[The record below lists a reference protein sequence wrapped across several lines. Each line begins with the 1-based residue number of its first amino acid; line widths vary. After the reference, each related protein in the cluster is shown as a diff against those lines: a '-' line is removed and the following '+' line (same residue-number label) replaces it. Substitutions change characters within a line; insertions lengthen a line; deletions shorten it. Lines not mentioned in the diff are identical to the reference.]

1 MGIQTSKSG
10 VKIYDNFRENL
21 IISRYDNQFVNMRG
35 KKIEHLRSSNSED
48 ALTWNYFKS
57 LREINP
63 EAWLP
68 RLFEYSFN
76 NGYIYPLDNISI
88 NLWKNV
94 SAPPS
99 ITEIQKDEGDSEIDI
114 IIESNQFVWFLEAKY
129 TSDISLNTTNN
140 ENRDQ
145 IIRNIDVGSYYAG
158 VKDFYFSL
166 IYFDENKSKVGI
178 GKIAEYKNLK
188 SDELKKIL
196 PHRHDSLEN
205 IKGIG
210 CLKWVD
216 LFKDKLNINNP
227 CEEDIYDKLC
237 DYVENLGNRP

>member
-35 KKIEHLRSSNSED
+35 KKIECLKSSNSED

-68 RLFEYSFN
+68 KLFEYSFG
-76 NGYIYPLDNISI
+76 NGYNYPLDNIGI
-88 NLWKNV
+88 YLWKNI

-129 TSDISLNTTNN
+129 TSDISLNTKNN

-166 IYFDENKSKVGI
+166 IYFDENKSKLGI
-178 GKIAEYKNLK
+178 GKVAEYKNLK
-188 SDELKKIL
+188 TAELKKIL

-210 CLKWVD
+210 YLKWID
-216 LFKDKLNINNP
+216 LFKNKIKINNP

-237 DYVENLGNRP
+237 DYIENLGIRN